1 MNKDK
6 MMWWLAEQVTM
17 QLFFDFNNKPF
28 KYFRH
33 DDFDIDEEEWKKT
46 MREVYIHHAKINGY
60 WEEEE

>member
-6 MMWWLAEQVTM
+6 IMRWLAEQV
-17 QLFFDFNNKPF
+17 FFYDINNKPF
-28 KYFRH
+28 KYFRPV
-33 DDFDIDEEEWKKT
+33 DFDIDEKEWENT